1 MSEDA
6 LRGIVE
12 QELQRDVPAAVSA
25 LAAELASRA
34 RGATAAVLFYGS
46 NLRDARLDG
55 VLDFYILLD
64 DVGAWPGS
72 RLAALANRLV
82 PPNVSY
88 IEAEVEGHR
97 LRAKYAVMSM
107 AQFRR
112 GVSAEAFDTTLWAR
126 FSQPCCCVWERS
138 EPDRDAAVDAVRQ
151 AVITAGRWAAA
162 LGPEHGDA
170 LAYWRALFAN
180 TYAAELRVEKS
191 DRSNDLVTRD
201 AERYARLLPEA
212 WRAGGIG
219 FAQLEGAEL
228 EPVLSASSREAA
240 ARGWA
245 RRRRFGKVLNVLRL
259 LKAGFTF
266 DGALDYVAWKVE
278 RHSGVR
284 PVFTDWQRRHPL
296 LAAPGLYRWL
306 RKRNVL
312 R

>member
-1 MSEDA
+1 MREDS
-6 LRGIVE
+6 LRDLLE
-12 QELQRDVPAAVSA
+12 EEMRRDVPPAVSA
-25 LAAELASRA
+25 LAAALAARA

-82 PPNVSY
+82 PPNVGY
-88 IEAEVEGHR
+88 VETEVDGQR
-97 LRAKYAVMSM
+97 LRAKYALLSL

-112 GVSAEAFDTTLWAR
+112 GVSAGALDTTLWAR
-126 FSQPCCCVWERS
+126 FSQPCSCVWERS
-138 EPDRDAAVDAVRQ
+138 ERDRAAAVDAVRE

-162 LGPEHGDA
+162 QGPERGDA

-191 DRSNDLVTRD
+191 HRSNDLVARD

-212 WRAGGIG
+212 WHAGGIA
-219 FAQLEGAEL
+219 FEQTEGTEL
-228 EPVLSASSREAA
+228 APVLSASSREAA

-284 PVFTDWQRRHPL
+284 PEFTDWQRRHPL

-306 RKRNVL
+306 RKQNVL